1 MNEKRIKLRARKMTT
16 IIDLIMKDVYEGVKE
31 WWRKRKINPME
42 VAVDRLRK
50 EAKWENETYGANWHI
65 PFDAD
70 D

>member
-1 MNEKRIKLRARKMTT
+1 MQVFLLDISKNT
-16 IIDLIMKDVYEGVKE
+16 IGIVLALFAKDVYEGVKE